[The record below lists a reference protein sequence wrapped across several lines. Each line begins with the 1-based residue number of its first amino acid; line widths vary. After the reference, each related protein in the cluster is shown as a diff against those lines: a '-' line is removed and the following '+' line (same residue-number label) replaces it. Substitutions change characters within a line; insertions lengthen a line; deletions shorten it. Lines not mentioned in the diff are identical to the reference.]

1 MKKIFYYSFILILFT
16 GFVFK
21 VNAQKNT
28 RDSVNEKPPEI
39 EKIETKPS
47 NFGIDTIAPPDDDFT
62 KDIILYL
69 ERTHALNLG
78 KQFAEILT
86 GKNNELTDFQK
97 EYYRR
102 VLSSFTNGEGK
113 KLFTYQFVKIYRAK
127 FTHEEIKQILAF
139 YQTPVGLKTIDLMPV
154 LLKEGAEA
162 GGKIGKY
169 LSQKIYEDMANEQ
182 EKK

>member
-1 MKKIFYYSFILILFT
+1 MKKIFCYSFILILFMEF
-16 GFVFK
+16 GLQ

-28 RDSVNEKPPEI
+28 RDSVNEKPPEV
-39 EKIETKPS
+39 EKLENKPS
-47 NFGIDTIAPPDDDFT
+47 RFGLDTVAPPNDDFT
-62 KDIILYL
+62 KDIVLFL

-78 KQFAEILT
+78 KQFAEILA
-86 GKNNELTDFQK
+86 GKKNELTDFQK
-97 EYYRR
+97 EYYSR
-102 VLSSFTNGEGK
+102 LLNSFTAGEGK

-139 YQTPVGLKTIDLMPV
+139 YQTPVGLKTIDLLPV

-169 LSQKIYEDMANEQ
+169 LGEKIYSDMMSEQ
-182 EKK
+182 DKK